1 VTATT
6 AAFPETKPPRLAIQ
20 AFWLTASKF
29 IGVVLNVGLPI
40 LLVRI
45 LSQSQYGLYKQAF
58 LVVATVQSIANLGV
72 GLSAFY
78 YLPRRPEKGGQIAL
92 NILIYNFF
100 AGLIPL
106 LVAAFHPQVLDIFKS
121 HELQSFAI
129 LLGIL
134 SLITLTSS
142 LLTLIPTA
150 LQDVKY
156 STIFV
161 VGSQVVKVIITSV
174 AALVYRSVEALL
186 VAAVITQVLSTIALF
201 WYLYK
206 HFGHFWGHFDWSFFR
221 EQLAYAIP
229 IGAYGSL
236 WVVQKYMD
244 NYFVGHYFGPSDFA
258 IYSVGWVDFA
268 LFSLVL
274 ESIAAVMV
282 VRVSALQHQDRK
294 EEIRRLSAAAVN
306 RLAALQFPTCA
317 LLLVAGHDLIVV
329 FYTRAYERS
338 APIFSVA
345 ILLLAL
351 NAFLI
356 DPIIRAYIGL
366 RKFILVTRIAILVC
380 LFFALTP
387 VIQHFGMLGAAVA
400 AVAAQFVERIVMGWK
415 VARTVEM
422 TAKDLPL
429 YKDLAKVSALTV
441 VAGLAAYAVRNLIS
455 PHLLV
460 PRIAAV
466 SASVAAIYLPGM
478 YLFRLPG
485 WEVLSKERLLGL
497 IRTALGR
504 TSGANA

>member
-1 VTATT
+1 MATT

-174 AALVYRSVEALL
+174 AALV

-400 AVAAQFVERIVMGWK
+400 AVAAQLDRKSVVGWK